1 MRDPSSTV
9 DPLALI
15 LARGLREIAER
26 KALEDAQRRAKMRLV
41 DGKRGGAAA

>member
-1 MRDPSSTV
+1 VSERRRP

-26 KALEDAQRRAKMRLV
+26 KAAEKADRRSRMTIV

>member
-1 MRDPSSTV
+1 MTERP

-26 KALEDAQRRAKMRLV
+26 RAREDAERRRTMHLV
-41 DGKRGGAAA
+41 DGKQRRNVA